1 MELLKV
7 DKVTKN
13 FGGLQALYEVSISV
27 VEGEIV
33 SIIGPNGSGKTTL
46 FNVITGVYPP
56 TKGSVIYKG
65 EDITFSRT
73 HKVISKGISRVFQLT
88 SLFPND
94 TVLQNVIA
102 GSYSYSKVK
111 SFDDFLN
118 TKSAREKRQERE
130 RNALEILRLLN
141 MITLKDKIATSL
153 PYGSQRLLAL
163 AIARSN
169 KPKLILLDEP
179 LCGMNPN
186 EKAETIRLIKQIHDQ
201 DGATILLV
209 EHDMKS
215 VMDLSNRIVVL
226 NFGQKIAEGK
236 PEEIR
241 KNPEVIR
248 VYLGVWFDEKG
259 NEDVA

>member
-1 MELLKV
+1 MELLKL

-13 FGGLQALYEVSISV
+13 FGGLQALREVSMWV
-27 VEGEIV
+27 EEGEVV

-46 FNVITGVYPP
+46 FNIITGVYRP
-56 TKGSVIYKG
+56 TKGNVIYKG
-65 EDITFSRT
+65 ENITFFKT
-73 HKVISKGISRVFQLT
+73 HKIVSKGISRVFQLT

-102 GSYSYSKVK
+102 GSYSCSRIK

-118 TKSAREKRQERE
+118 TKSAREKRQERK

-141 MITLKDKIATSL
+141 MITLQDRIATSL

-201 DGATILLV
+201 DGVTILLV

-215 VMDLSNRIVVL
+215 VMDLSDRIVVL

-236 PEEIR
+236 AEEIR

-248 VYLGVWFDEKG
+248 VYLGDWIDGKG
-259 NEDVA
+259 DGDAA

>member
-7 DKVTKN
+7 EKVSKH
-13 FGGLQALYEVSISV
+13 FGGLQALHEVSMSV
-27 VEGEIV
+27 EEGEIV

-46 FNVITGVYPP
+46 FNIITGVHRP
-56 TKGSVIYKG
+56 TKGNVIYKG
-65 EDITFSRT
+65 ENITFT
-73 HKVISKGISRVFQLT
+73 KTYKVISKGISRVFQLT

-102 GSYSYSKVK
+102 GSYSCSKIK
-111 SFDDFLN
+111 SLDDFLN
-118 TKSAREKRQERE
+118 TKSAKQKRQERKKD
-130 RNALEILRLLN
+130 ALQILCSLN
-141 MITLKDKIATSL
+141 MIPLKDKIATSL

-169 KPKLILLDEP
+169 KPKLMLLDEP

-186 EKAETIRLIKQIHDQ
+186 EKTETIRLIKQIHNQ
-201 DGATILLV
+201 DGVSILLV

-215 VMDLSNRIVVL
+215 VMGLSDKIVVL

-241 KNPEVIR
+241 KNLEVLR

-259 NEDVA
+259 NEDAT

>member
-1 MELLKV
+1 MELLKL

-13 FGGLQALYEVSISV
+13 FGGLQALREVSMWV
-27 VEGEIV
+27 EEGEIV

-46 FNVITGVYPP
+46 FNIITGVYRP
-56 TKGSVIYKG
+56 TKGNVIYKG
-65 EDITFSRT
+65 EDITFFKT
-73 HKVISKGISRVFQLT
+73 HKIISKGISRVFQLT

-102 GSYSYSKVK
+102 GSYSCSRMK
-111 SFDDFLN
+111 SLDDFLN
-118 TKSAREKRQERE
+118 TKSAGEKRQERK

-141 MITLKDKIATSL
+141 MITLEDKIATSL
-153 PYGSQRLLAL
+153 PYGSQRLLSL

-186 EKAETIRLIKQIHDQ
+186 EKAETMRLIKQIHDQ
-201 DGATILLV
+201 DGVTVLLV

-215 VMDLSNRIVVL
+215 VMDLSDRIVVL

-236 PEEIR
+236 PDEIR

-248 VYLGVWFDEKG
+248 VYLGVWD
-259 NEDVA
+259 